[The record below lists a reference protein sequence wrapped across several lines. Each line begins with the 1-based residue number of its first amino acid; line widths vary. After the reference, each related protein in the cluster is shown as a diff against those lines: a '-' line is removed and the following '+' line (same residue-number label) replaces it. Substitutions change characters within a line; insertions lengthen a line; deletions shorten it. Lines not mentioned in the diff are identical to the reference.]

1 MKNRRPKH
9 DPSWRYDCMT
19 QRHPKQFETYS
30 PLLPLLINI
39 SSSLHQISTYHT
51 KLSLHLFLPVVC
63 NWSSKF
69 KGNTLS
75 SENVGFLV
83 YLFFYMD
90 LFSICAQGSEEAITA
105 LPVLQFTIWRHH
117 WRVYVWQLCLWD
129 NGESA
134 RVRLWNG
141 WWSFAYMYFW
151 LGLVQVIMS
160 AASSWRRWLFVY
172 LLFCLVFTGFFLF
185 FFWPL

>member
-63 NWSSKF
+63 NWLSKF

-83 YLFFYMD
+83 YLF
-90 LFSICAQGSEEAITA
+90 LHGSLLYLCSGFRGSHYGSPCPPIHHMKTSLESLRLTA
-105 LPVLQFTIWRHH
+105 LFVRQRWVSTRKAVKWLVVICI
-117 WRVYVWQLCLWD
+117 YVFLTGSGTGYYVCCKLLEKMALCL
-129 NGESA
+129 
-134 RVRLWNG
+134 
-141 WWSFAYMYFW
+141 
-151 LGLVQVIMS
+151 
-160 AASSWRRWLFVY
+160 SSVLPCVHG
-172 LLFCLVFTGFFLF
+172 CFFF